1 MRSSS
6 NIISI
11 CLIGFGVL
19 AWTLTTRSL
28 VENPDFDTPPN
39 PFGIKRSPYGEVF
52 AMAMQTPIDSYFHA
66 AMGEEG
72 HNHGPGEQS
81 TDACTAPKEKHVHD
95 ENCKHDHTSDSED
108 KHIDDQNSKHDH
120 VATTKESMDAEA
132 QEATSL
138 NARLLTMIGSMDEA
152 RHLRTNPKP
161 ANEGMKFHHRRETEN
176 KLRFAYEMD
185 PSHYGNYNSLHFF
198 LTEPQFGTRPQLTP
212 TAAKLAN
219 ETVNYCLSEKHD
231 PRPALTAAA
240 ACANVL
246 HLLFMDHNYNKSSTV
261 TAAQMREIL
270 NLYDYCLARYDII
283 AKQWDESKNW
293 ELLSPMRIAECEARY
308 RFVSK
313 IREAAA
319 KTVLRIENEGGASK

>member
-1 MRSSS
+1 MRSYS

-11 CLIGFGVL
+11 CLIGFGM
-19 AWTLTTRSL
+19 LTWALTSRSL
-28 VENPDFDTPPN
+28 VENSDLDVPFN
-39 PFGIKRSPYGEVF
+39 PLGIKRSPYGEVF

-72 HNHGPGEQS
+72 HNHGPGEKC

-95 ENCKHDHTSDSED
+95 ENCKHDHSSDSED
-108 KHIDDQNSKHDH
+108 EHVHDESCKHDH
-120 VATTKESMDAEA
+120 VAPKENKEAEA
-132 QEATSL
+132 QEATPL
-138 NARLLTMIGSMDEA
+138 NAKLLGLIGSMDEV

-161 ANEGMKFHHRRETEN
+161 ADEGMKFHHRRETEN
-176 KLRFAYEMD
+176 KLRFAYELD

-198 LTEPQFGTRPQLTP
+198 LTEPQFGTRPHLTP
-212 TAAKLAN
+212 TAAKLAKD
-219 ETVNYCLSEKHD
+219 TVNYCLSQEND

-246 HLLFMDHNYNKSSTV
+246 HLLFTDHNYNKSSTV

-270 NLYDYCLARYDII
+270 NLYDYCLIRYNTI

-293 ELLSPMRIAECEARY
+293 DLLSPMRVAECKARY
-308 RFVSK
+308 SFVRK
-313 IREAAA
+313 IRDAAA
-319 KTVLRIENEGGASK
+319 ETVVRIENEERLAK